1 MKRIALFLMIVILG
15 TASFAAKPKALAAKA
30 PAAAIPAPIASE
42 QASDNAL
49 RLGVLNLSNPGGFV
63 SVATVGKQI
72 NAGLSGDLGLAIG
85 QNAAGSKT
93 NIGILARL
101 EFVTPKIGEVNT
113 FAAGN
118 LWFATDPTY
127 AGGASSIT
135 LNISGGLEYPLL
147 KNLSFLVNAT
157 LFEITSFAGTTAIG
171 IGAGTAN
178 TGGSGLG
185 VASIAIYNGIR
196 LYL

>member
-1 MKRIALFLMIVILG
+1 MKRIALFMMIVILG
-15 TASFAAKPKALAAKA
+15 TASFAAKPKA
-30 PAAAIPAPIASE
+30 PAATVSAPVVSG
-42 QASDNAL
+42 QASGDSL
-49 RLGVLNLSNPGGFV
+49 RLGLLNISNPGGFA

-72 NAGLSGDLGLAIG
+72 NSGLSGDLGLAIG

-93 NIGILARL
+93 NIGVLARL

-118 LWFATDPTY
+118 LWYATDPTY

-157 LFEITSFAGTTAIG
+157 LFEITSYAGTTAIG
-171 IGAGTAN
+171 LGAGTAN

-185 VASIAIYNGIR
+185 VASVAIYNGIR